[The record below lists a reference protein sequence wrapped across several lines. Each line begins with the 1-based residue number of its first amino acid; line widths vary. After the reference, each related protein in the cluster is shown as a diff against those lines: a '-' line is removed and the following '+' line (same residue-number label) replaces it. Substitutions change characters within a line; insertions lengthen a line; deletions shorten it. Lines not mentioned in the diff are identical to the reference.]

1 MTEHEFNPFQLD
13 VVAFAKA
20 AGHIEGHWPLAQLDR
35 LAESAV
41 AEEAPTQTDGVAWS
55 ARGENRPARGGGPQP
70 WLHVKA
76 QARIALECQR
86 CLRPVEVILDAD
98 RSFLFVPG
106 EEAAAKIDADSEHD
120 VLALTKA
127 LDLRELAEDE
137 LLLAMPLVPRHDVC
151 PVPLEAPENDEEA
164 MQAPNPFAALAA
176 LKRDGGLT

>member
-20 AGHIEGHWPLAQLDR
+20 AGHVEGHWPLVRLDR

-41 AEEAPTQTDGVAWS
+41 AEGSPTETVGVAWS
-55 ARGENRPARGGGPQP
+55 ARGESRPARGGGPQP

-86 CLRPVEVILDAD
+86 CLRPVEVILETD

-106 EEAAAKIDADSEHD
+106 EDTAAKIDADSEHD
-120 VLALTKA
+120 VLALTTA
-127 LDLRELAEDE
+127 LNLRELVEDE

-151 PVPLEAPENDEEA
+151 PVPLQAPENDEEA

-176 LKRDGGLT
+176 LKRNGDLG

>member
-20 AGHIEGHWPLAQLDR
+20 AGHIEGHWPLTQLDR

-41 AEEAPTQTDGVAWS
+41 AEEAPTQADGVAWS
-55 ARGENRPARGGGPQP
+55 ARGESRPARGGGPQP

-86 CLRPVEVILDAD
+86 CLRPVEVILEAD

-106 EEAAAKIDADSEHD
+106 EDTAAKIDADSEHD

-127 LDLRELAEDE
+127 LDLRELVEDE

-151 PVPLEAPENDEEA
+151 PVPLQAPENDEEA

-176 LKRDGGLT
+176 LKRDGGLS